1 MTLAWDALNELDAYR
16 ITEIP
21 RRPEPDGTQAARDE
35 PDDAGRTQRLAAL
48 IAAYHAGADAKGN
61 GSPGS
66 GSGTLALGWVR
77 HTAGAPVQVLAAG
90 ASLVGSDVGPDVFLT
105 LPGGARAQP
114 LLRGTLARLMAQLPS
129 WRAIGG
135 ISDGLLPDHEYQ
147 AGRRTP
153 PSLEECLLAVWPGP
167 FGWLLIAEPLSAGEI
182 QRIADELA
190 EREHLSADYSDR
202 FPERAMAARRLSL
215 RHAEMRKGAS
225 AGIWRVRLLGGGAD
239 ADAASRVA
247 GLVCASADLAGL
259 PYAVAPAGPAVRRLQ
274 DALGEPNPAPAGGD
288 AVAAHPFY
296 ASTELIA
303 ALSRPPER
311 EMPGIRLALRPDFD
325 VTQEPAA
332 GRQAIAVGEILDRSR
347 RSAGPLMLPLDS
359 LNRHV
364 FVSGATGSG
373 KSQTVRTLLEAA
385 TKAGIPWLV
394 VEPAKAEYRLMAARL
409 AGFGP
414 GDAPGRRAGAAV
426 SQVVRIRPGESD
438 AIAAGLN
445 PLEPAPDEDGHRF
458 PLQTHADL
466 VKALFIASF
475 RSDEPFPQVL
485 SAALTRVYEEA
496 GWDLALGETVAADTS
511 PGYPSLTDLQRAAI
525 RVVQEVGYSQ
535 RITDDVLGFIKVR
548 LSSLRLG
555 TTGRFLEGGHQLD
568 FGKLLGTNAVLEIED
583 VGDDSDKAFL
593 MGTVLIRLAE
603 HLRMANRA
611 KASDSGGVGGVV
623 PPGASRASGGLRHLT
638 VIEEAHRLLRRPETG
653 APGGAAAHAVEMF
666 AGLLA
671 EIRAYGEGLIIAEQ
685 IPDRLIQDVI
695 KNTAVKITHRLPAA
709 DDRDAVGATM
719 NMTQAQNRFLVTL
732 KPGEAAVFAD
742 GMDFPLL
749 AQMPDG
755 TSREAAA
762 EAATA
767 TPAGVV
773 RTRSDTCGADCAGRP
788 CTLRDMRVAQR
799 ALDEYPAIRLW
810 TELAVVAH
818 LTGWPMPVPRTA
830 LLSLLQM
837 MPSRLRDCAISH
849 GVDAAVS
856 VRVPVIAGRVS
867 PVGLASHVSTAI
879 RSRIS
884 RGSWLCQREEPR
896 WLAPAYK
903 WTLVLDA
910 LKSADRKN
918 PGAGPHPRS
927 PEWERTYGQAITGDT
942 CARQVGTVQRWYD
955 GAQRDGW
962 EVRAVAFGVDVI
974 SGVERAVGARAEDDD
989 FEERLTGYLDQFVD
1003 CRWPRLYLTADP
1015 LGDPPEPR

>member
-1 MTLAWDALNELDAYR
+1 MLAWDALSGLDAYR

-21 RRPEPDGTQAARDE
+21 RQPEPGAAPSPADS
-35 PDDAGRTQRLAAL
+35 DDPGRTQRLSAL
-48 IAAYHAGADAKGN
+48 VAAYHAGVGNKGD
-61 GSPGS
+61 GS
-66 GSGTLALGWVR
+66 GALAIGWVR
-77 HTAGAPVQVLAAG
+77 HDTDGPVQLVAAG
-90 ASLVGSDVGPDVFLT
+90 PGLVGSDEDREVFLA
-105 LPGGARAQP
+105 LPGGARARP
-114 LLRGTLARLMAQLPS
+114 LGRGSLTGLMGRLPA

-135 ISDGLLPDHEYQ
+135 ISDGLLPGDERHRD
-147 AGRRTP
+147 GRRA
-153 PSLEECLLAVWPGP
+153 PSLEECLLAAWPGP
-167 FGWLLIAEPLSAGEI
+167 FGWLLVAEPLGGAEI
-182 QRIADELA
+182 GQLAEELA
-190 EREHLSADYSDR
+190 QREQYATGDSDR
-202 FPERAMAARRLSL
+202 FPGRATAARRLSL
-215 RHAEMRKGAS
+215 RHAEVRKGAS
-225 AGIWRVRLLGGGAD
+225 AGMWRIWLLAGGAD

-247 GLVCASADLAGL
+247 GLVCASADLSGL
-259 PYAVAPAGPAVRRLQ
+259 PYAITPYQGTGGDRGGRPPRNQHGNAARGLQEVLEDSSLTGPLP
-274 DALGEPNPAPAGGD
+274 DGGD
-288 AVAAHPFY
+288 AAAAHPFC
-296 ASTELIA
+296 ASSELVA

-332 GRQAIAVGEILDRSR
+332 GRAAITVGEILDRNR
-347 RSAGPLMLPLDS
+347 RPAGSLTLPLDS

-373 KSQTVRTLLEAA
+373 KSQTVRALLEAA
-385 TKAGIPWLV
+385 TAAGIPWLV

-409 AGFGP
+409 GGT
-414 GDAPGRRAGAAV
+414 GAPGTAI

-445 PLEPAPDEDGHRF
+445 PLEPAADDEGRRF

-485 SAALTRVYEEA
+485 SAALTRVYEDA
-496 GWDLALGETVAADTS
+496 GWDLALGETVAADAN
-511 PGYPSLTDLQRAAI
+511 PGYPALTDLQRAAI
-525 RVVQEVGYSQ
+525 RVVREIGYSQ

-568 FGKLLGTNAVLEIED
+568 FGALLSSNAVLEIED

-593 MGTVLIRLAE
+593 MGTVLIRLVE
-603 HLRMANRA
+603 HLRMAHRGGP
-611 KASDSGGVGGVV
+611 SG
-623 PPGASRASGGLRHLT
+623 PPGLRHLT
-638 VIEEAHRLLRRPETG
+638 VIEEAHRLLRRQETG
-653 APGGAAAHAVEMF
+653 APAGAAAHAVEMF

-671 EIRAYGEGLIIAEQ
+671 EIRAYGEGLVIAEQ
-685 IPDRLIQDVI
+685 IPDRLVPDVI

-709 DDRDAVGATM
+709 DDREAVGATM
-719 NMTQAQNRFLVTL
+719 NMSQAQNRFLVTL
-732 KPGEAAVFAD
+732 SPGEAAVFAD

-749 AQMPDG
+749 TRMPDG
-755 TSREAAA
+755 TAREAAG

-773 RTRSDTCGADCAGRP
+773 RPRSVTCGADCAGRP

-799 ALDEYPAIRLW
+799 ALDEYPPVRLW
-810 TELAVVAH
+810 TELSVLAH

-830 LLSLLQM
+830 LLSLLEM

-849 GVDAAVS
+849 GVDAALA
-856 VRVPVIAGRVS
+856 VRVPVIAARVS

-879 RSRIS
+879 RARIA
-884 RGSWLCQREEPR
+884 RGSWLCQREEPK

-910 LKSADRKN
+910 LKAADRKN

-927 PEWERTYGQAITGDT
+927 LEWERTYGQAITGDT
-942 CARQVGTVQRWYD
+942 GARQVGTVQRWYD

-962 EVRAVAFGVDVI
+962 EVRAVAFGVDGN
-974 SGVERAVGARAEDDD
+974 SAVEGAVGAQAEDDD

>member
-1 MTLAWDALNELDAYR
+1 MLAWDALGELDAYR

-21 RRPEPDGTQAARDE
+21 RRADPGPAPPPSE

-48 IAAYHAGADAKGN
+48 VAAYHAGVEAEGN
-61 GSPGS
+61 GSA
-66 GSGTLALGWVR
+66 ALVTGWVR
-77 HTAGAPVQVLAAG
+77 HDTDGPVQLLAAG
-90 ASLVGSDVGPDVFLT
+90 RGLVGSDTGEEVFLA

-114 LLRGTLARLMAQLPS
+114 LGRGSLTGLMAKLPA

-135 ISDGLLPDHEYQ
+135 VSDGLLPADDRNA
-147 AGRRTP
+147 AGRLS
-153 PSLEECLLAVWPGP
+153 PSLEECLLAAWPGP
-167 FGWLLIAEPLSAGEI
+167 FGWLLVAEPLSAGEI
-182 QRIADELA
+182 GQLADELA
-190 EREHLSADYSDR
+190 QREQYATGDSDR
-202 FPERAMAARRLSL
+202 FPGRATAARRLSL
-215 RHAEMRKGAS
+215 RHAEVRKGAS
-225 AGIWRVRLLGGGAD
+225 AGIWRIRLLAGGTD
-239 ADAASRVA
+239 TEAAARVA
-247 GLVCASADLAGL
+247 GLVCASADLSGL
-259 PYAVAPAGPAVRRLQ
+259 PYALAPAHGAARGLQEALDDPGPAA
-274 DALGEPNPAPAGGD
+274 ALPAGGD
-288 AVAAHPFY
+288 AVPGHPFY
-296 ASTELIA
+296 ASSELVA
-303 ALSRPPER
+303 VLTRPPER
-311 EMPGIRLALRPDFD
+311 ELPGIRLALRPDFD
-325 VTQEPAA
+325 VAQEPAA
-332 GRQAIAVGEILDRSR
+332 GRAAITVGEILDRNR
-347 RSAGPLMLPLDS
+347 RPAGSLTLPLDS

-364 FVSGATGSG
+364 FVSGATGAG
-373 KSQTVRTLLEAA
+373 KSQTVRALLEAA
-385 TKAGIPWLV
+385 TRAGIPWLV

-409 AGFGP
+409 AGSAGP
-414 GDAPGRRAGAAV
+414 GVADPGVAAMV
-426 SQVVRIRPGESD
+426 SQVVRIRPGEPD

-445 PLEPAPDEDGHRF
+445 PLEPAPDGEGRRF

-496 GWDLALGETVAADTS
+496 GWDLALGETVAADAS
-511 PGYPSLTDLQRAAI
+511 GCYPSLTDLQRAAI
-525 RVVQEVGYSQ
+525 RVVREIGYSQ

-568 FGKLLGTNAVLEIED
+568 FGALLSSNAVLEIED

-611 KASDSGGVGGVV
+611 GVR
-623 PPGASRASGGLRHLT
+623 GAAGLRHLT
-638 VIEEAHRLLRRPETG
+638 VIEEAHRLLRRQETG
-653 APGGAAAHAVEMF
+653 TPAGAAAHAVEMF

-685 IPDRLIQDVI
+685 IPDRLVADVI

-709 DDRDAVGATM
+709 DDREAVGATM

-732 KPGEAAVFAD
+732 NPGEAAVFTD

-749 AQMPDG
+749 VRMPDG
-755 TSREAAA
+755 TGREAAG
-762 EAATA
+762 EAAAAAGTA
-767 TPAGVV
+767 APAGVV
-773 RTRSDTCGADCAGRP
+773 RPRSITCGADCAGRP
-788 CTLRDMRVAQR
+788 CTLRDMRLAQR
-799 ALDEYPAIRLW
+799 ALAEYPPIGLW

-830 LLSLLQM
+830 LASLLQT

-849 GVDAAVS
+849 GVDAAVA
-856 VRVPVIAGRVS
+856 VRVPVIAARVS
-867 PVGLASHVSTAI
+867 PAGLASHVSTAI
-879 RSRIS
+879 RARIS
-884 RGSWLCQREEPR
+884 RGSWLCQQEEPR
-896 WLAPAYK
+896 WLAPAYA

-910 LKSADRKN
+910 LKSADRN
-918 PGAGPHPRS
+918 TPGAGPHPRS
-927 PEWERTYGQAITGDT
+927 AEWERTYGQAITGDT

-962 EVRAVAFGVDVI
+962 EVRAVAFGVDGV
-974 SGVERAVGARAEDDD
+974 SGIERTVGAQAEDDD

-1015 LGDPPEPR
+1015 LGDPPEQR

>member
-1 MTLAWDALNELDAYR
+1 MTLAWEALNELGAYR
-16 ITEIP
+16 VTEIP
-21 RRPEPDGTQAARDE
+21 RRS
-35 PDDAGRTQRLAAL
+35 DADTAQPAQDQPNDPGRTQRLAAL
-48 IAAYHAGADAKGN
+48 IAAYHAATEAKGN
-61 GSPGS
+61 GSAA
-66 GSGTLALGWVR
+66 LAIGWIR
-77 HTAGAPVQVLAAG
+77 HRAGGPVQVLMAG
-90 ASLVGSDVGPDVFLT
+90 AGLVGSEAEREVFLT
-105 LPGGARAQP
+105 LPGGAKAQP
-114 LLRGTLARLMAQLPS
+114 LPRGTMATLMAQLPS
-129 WRAIGG
+129 WRTIGG
-135 ISDGLLPDHEYQ
+135 ISDGLLPDN
-147 AGRRTP
+147 ARRGGDRLP
-153 PSLEECLLAVWPGP
+153 PSMEECLLAVWPGP
-167 FGWLLIAEPLSAGEI
+167 FGWLLLAEPLSAAEIGEI
-182 QRIADELA
+182 ADQLA
-190 EREHLSADYSDR
+190 QLERYSTGDSDR

-225 AGIWRVRLLGGGAD
+225 AGLWRVRLLAGGTSAE
-239 ADAASRVA
+239 AASRVA
-247 GLVCASADLAGL
+247 GLVCASADLDGL
-259 PYAVAPAGPAVRRLQ
+259 PYAVTPASSAARSLAEVLE
-274 DALGEPNPAPAGGD
+274 EPSPAPAGGD
-288 AVAAHPFY
+288 AVPGHPFY

-325 VTQEPAA
+325 IAQEPVA
-332 GRQAIAVGEILDRSR
+332 GREAIDVGEILDRSR
-347 RSAGPLMLPLDS
+347 RPAGPLVLPLDS

-385 TKAGIPWLV
+385 TRAGIPWLV

-409 AGFGP
+409 AGIGGGIP
-414 GDAPGRRAGAAV
+414 GTDAV
-426 SQVVRIRPGESD
+426 ISEVVRIRPGESD

-445 PLEPAPDEDGHRF
+445 PLEPAPDEDGRRF

-485 SAALTRVYEEA
+485 SAALTRVYEDA
-496 GWDLALGETVAADTS
+496 GWDLALAEPVAADANPS
-511 PGYPSLTDLQRAAI
+511 YPNLADLQRAAI
-525 RVVQEVGYSQ
+525 RIVQEVGYSQ

-555 TTGRFLEGGHQLD
+555 TTGRFLQGGHQLD
-568 FGKLLGTNAVLEIED
+568 FGKLLRTNAVLEIED

-593 MGTVLIRLAE
+593 MGTVLIRLVE
-603 HLRMANRA
+603 HLRMVNRG
-611 KASDSGGVGGVV
+611 KPSG
-623 PPGASRASGGLRHLT
+623 PAGLRHLT
-638 VIEEAHRLLRRPETG
+638 VIEEAHRLLRRPEAPGSG
-653 APGGAAAHAVEMF
+653 ASGGAAAHAVEMF

-755 TSREAAA
+755 TGREAATQ
-762 EAATA
+762 AATA

-773 RTRSDTCGADCAGRP
+773 RSRSITCGADCVGRP
-788 CTLRDMRVAQR
+788 CTLRDMRIAQR
-799 ALDEYPAIRLW
+799 ALDEYPVIRLW
-810 TELAVVAH
+810 AELSVLAH
-818 LTGWPMPVPRTA
+818 LVGWPMPVPRTA
-830 LLSLLQM
+830 LLSLLQV
-837 MPSRLRDCAISH
+837 MPSRLRDCALSH
-849 GVDAAVS
+849 GVDAALGS
-856 VRVPVIAGRVS
+856 RVPVIAGRVS
-867 PVGLASHVSTAI
+867 PIGLASHVTTAI
-879 RSRIS
+879 RSRVS
-884 RGSWLCQREEPR
+884 RGSWLCQREEPK

-910 LKSADRKN
+910 LRSADRKN

-927 PEWERTYGQAITGDT
+927 SEWERTYGQAITGDT

-955 GAQRDGW
+955 GAQRDDW
-962 EVRAVAFGVDVI
+962 EVRAVAFGVDSPSDI
-974 SGVERAVGARAEDDD
+974 EKAVGARAEDDD

-1015 LGDPPEPR
+1015 LGDPPGQR